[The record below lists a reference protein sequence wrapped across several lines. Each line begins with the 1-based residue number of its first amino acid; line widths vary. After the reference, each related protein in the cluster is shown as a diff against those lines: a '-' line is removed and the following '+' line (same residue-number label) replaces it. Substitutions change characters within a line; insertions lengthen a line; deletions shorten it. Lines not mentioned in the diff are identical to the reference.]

1 MAELTAR
8 ISQLELARQKKESEA
23 QEWQQKAQM
32 VQEDLERTKEELK
45 TAMSTPHVTEP
56 MHSENEHDDEQDE
69 NAAEASAELRSEA
82 TIKDRSEE
90 ERTTE
95 AEKNE
100 RVQKHLKALSS
111 ELANARDETKKT
123 ANDMIHAENMR
134 LGRDKYKTLRQIRQG
149 NTKQRID
156 EFESM

>member
-1 MAELTAR
+1 
-8 ISQLELARQKKESEA
+8 
-23 QEWQQKAQM
+23 M
-32 VQEDLERTKEELK
+32 VQEDLEKTKEELK

-90 ERTTE
+90 QRTTE

-100 RVQKHLKALSS
+100 RVQKHLKVKSLQPSVCAWALLLFILS
-111 ELANARDETKKT
+111 L
-123 ANDMIHAENMR
+123 
-134 LGRDKYKTLRQIRQG
+134 
-149 NTKQRID
+149 
-156 EFESM
+156 

>member
-1 MAELTAR
+1 MSPFRGAR
-8 ISQLELARQKKESEA
+8 FPVTSTEWCFCEKSQALRILLIDSLWHILLQA
-23 QEWQQKAQM
+23 QR
-32 VQEDLERTKEELK
+32 VQEDLEKTKEELK

-100 RVQKHLKALSS
+100 RVQKHLKVRSWQQS
-111 ELANARDETKKT
+111 VCV
-123 ANDMIHAENMR
+123 
-134 LGRDKYKTLRQIRQG
+134 
-149 NTKQRID
+149 
-156 EFESM
+156 